1 MGVRRMEFR
10 DAAEVTG
17 ATTAAGTA
25 MWLIF
30 RFLVGAAVADAVK
43 DISNLKTEVT
53 GLKHSLYSCETKVD
67 QLLVAL
73 ASNK

>member
-30 RFLVGAAVADAVK
+30 RFFVGAAVADAVK

-53 GLKHSLYSCETKVD
+53 DLKHSLYSCETKVD

-73 ASNK
+73 ATNK

>member
-1 MGVRRMEFR
+1 MEFK
-10 DAAEVTG
+10 DAAEITG

-25 MWLIF
+25 MWLVF

-53 GLKHSLYSCETKVD
+53 DLSASLQACNSKVD

-73 ASNK
+73 ASR